1 MAATGAGKSGGKSR
15 SGAARGR
22 AGQSQ
27 AGQSRAGQ
35 AGKGASAR
43 SRAGSAAKAA
53 KSASEAMPP
62 EAASRTTASGA
73 MSGRQRQTR
82 QTGARQTG
90 GAKAARDTSASR
102 APRSASAKA
111 AAKAAPATR
120 SAASRT
126 ARPAARRSKDAL
138 AFLKQDHRTVEALF
152 KQFEEATDGRTRSS
166 LMRRI
171 AQALTVHA
179 QIEEEILYP
188 AARQEL
194 EDHDLLNEA
203 QVEHDSAKK
212 LIAEI
217 EQMRPSEQLYKA
229 KVTVLK
235 EYVKHHV
242 KEEERE
248 LFPLLKKCDLD
259 LEAMGEELANRHQ
272 ELMKGSSAARS
283 RARRTGAETGMQL
296 RG

>member
-102 APRSASAKA
+102 APRSASVKA

-138 AFLKQDHRTVEALF
+138 AFLKQDHRTVEGLF

>member
-102 APRSASAKA
+102 APRSASVKA

-126 ARPAARRSKDAL
+126 ARPSARRSKDAL

>member
-111 AAKAAPATR
+111 APATR

-152 KQFEEATDGRTRSS
+152 KQFEDATDGRTRSS

>member
-111 AAKAAPATR
+111 APATR

-138 AFLKQDHRTVEALF
+138 AFLKQDHRTVEGLF

>member
-22 AGQSQ
+22 AGQSR
-27 AGQSRAGQ
+27 AGQSR

-53 KSASEAMPP
+53 KSASSASEAMPP

-102 APRSASAKA
+102 APRSASV
-111 AAKAAPATR
+111 KAAPATR

-138 AFLKQDHRTVEALF
+138 AFLKQDHRTVEGLF

-248 LFPLLKKCDLD
+248 LFPLLKKCNLD